1 MTHKIL
7 IIDDDPDIALASR
20 LILESAGYQVIE
32 ARSSEEGLAAVKAE
46 NPSLI
51 VLDVMM
57 ESATAGFQ
65 TALKLRSPE
74 ADSEYKAY
82 SKIPIIM
89 LTAVHE
95 TMPYRFAPDENYL
108 PVDVFL
114 DKPVDSVKL
123 LPAVAKLIASP
134 NA

>member
-1 MTHKIL
+1 MAYKIL

-20 LILESAGYQVIE
+20 LILESAGYQVVE
-32 ARSSEEGLAAVKAE
+32 ARSSVEGLAAVKSE
-46 NPSLI
+46 KPNLI
-51 VLDVMM
+51 ILDVMM

-65 TALKLRSPE
+65 TALALRSPE
-74 ADSEYKAY
+74 EDSEYKDY
-82 SKIPIIM
+82 RTIPIVM

-114 DKPVDSVKL
+114 DKPVDAGKL
-123 LPAVAKLIASP
+123 LPAVEKLLTEQHA
-134 NA
+134 